1 MFDGIINTA
10 RTAGAPA
17 ILTFPLALL
26 AEVEFRRGKIAAAY
40 APAREFTQLAAE
52 TGQAF
57 YLACR
62 HWAGSRLSSATMRI
76 VGRTSRL
83 DPNSPVE
90 PART

>member
-1 MFDGIINTA
+1 MYARRMFGGIISTA

-17 ILTFPLALL
+17 SPTFPLALL

-57 YLACR
+57 YLP
-62 HWAGSRLSSATMRI
+62 SRL
-76 VGRTSRL
+76 
-83 DPNSPVE
+83 
-90 PART
+90 

>member
-1 MFDGIINTA
+1 MFESLESIDALGELSFVIGGTTV
-10 RTAGAPA
+10 RKERLAPRA

-57 YLACR
+57 YLP
-62 HWAGSRLSSATMRI
+62 SRL
-76 VGRTSRL
+76 
-83 DPNSPVE
+83 
-90 PART
+90 